1 MKRFRP
7 HIGFGL
13 AGWLACSVP
22 VAAQGEFYIELRGPE
37 SSSSAPAAA
46 APAQPAATQPVAS
59 PGRYGPVRSTDTL
72 WAIAA
77 RHTRAPVTV
86 QQTMVALYHLNPQ
99 AFVRGNI
106 NYLQRGAR
114 LRLPT
119 ESQARQRSP
128 RDAEAEFRR
137 LSRQG
142 NRSVT
147 RAATAP
153 KPAAKPQAVAQ
164 VKPKPTPA
172 APVVT
177 KPAAPAT
184 VTAPVKEPSPVA
196 ARPPVP
202 APETTAAAS
211 AKNMASDTAATVPPE
226 SAAPGLTE
234 PKAATSVAVVPTM
247 ADPARAEEMALARLQ
262 LQLMDE
268 LREQVAMSNEQLANL
283 ADNNQALRQRLTR
296 LTAEVEEL
304 KQDRTPDAEPESA
317 PSRAGMSNEL
327 LSNPLN
333 LALILTLPAL
343 LLLALFTLWWRRRV
357 RRELAEQEQ
366 ELSENSAAMMDDE
379 RNEFDE
385 LFAASPE
392 PEPMAATAPDEVL
405 PAQEIDED
413 AFARF
418 LEEQQQMEEQDAEL
432 QQPTPSEAS
441 PASEATP
448 PAEDLSDALFD
459 DEIALADTLN
469 QAASED
475 TVEDVL
481 FEDEMVE
488 DDQETG
494 DRVSNDNIDDLLFE
508 DEMAEDDKD
517 PAAQVSN
524 DDIDDLLFEDEMA
537 ADDKEPAAR
546 VSNDSI
552 DDLLF
557 NPEPAASPE
566 QQDAFPAPEPA
577 SPRQAA
583 DTGFVSVDDLMAE
596 ADLSDE
602 PSRDFERKLDL
613 ELDDYADV
621 LGQGQNVDIDLDE
634 GGMGAQLDLARAYI
648 EIDDIDSARE
658 LLNEAL
664 ERGNEEQQ
672 RDAKKL
678 LQRLAKR

>member
-13 AGWLACSVP
+13 AGWLACSVSA
-22 VAAQGEFYIELRGPE
+22 VAQGEFYIELRGPE

-46 APAQPAATQPVAS
+46 APVQPPVAQPVAS

-77 RHTRAPVTV
+77 RYTRAPVTV

-142 NRSVT
+142 NRSAT

-153 KPAAKPQAVAQ
+153 KPVTTVSKPAAKPQAVAQ
-164 VKPKPTPA
+164 VKPKATPATPVASKPA
-172 APVVT
+172 APVT
-177 KPAAPAT
+177 
-184 VTAPVKEPSPVA
+184 EPPPVA

-202 APETTAAAS
+202 SSEARPAAPAENTAAE
-211 AKNMASDTAATVPPE
+211 TPAAMPPE
-226 SAAPGLTE
+226 SASSGLTT
-234 PKAATSVAVVPTM
+234 PKAATAPSVAAAPAM

-304 KQDRTPDAEPESA
+304 KQDRTADAAPESV
-317 PSRAGMSNEL
+317 PSRAGISNEL

-333 LALILTLPAL
+333 LALILTLPAM

-366 ELSENSAAMMDDE
+366 EWSENSAAMMDDE

-385 LFAASPE
+385 LFAAESE
-392 PEPMAATAPDEVL
+392 PEPTAAGEPDAAPPV
-405 PAQEIDED
+405 QEIDED

-418 LEEQQQMEEQDAEL
+418 LEEQQLMEEQEAEH
-432 QQPTPSEAS
+432 QQPAPEEVSEAG
-441 PASEATP
+441 
-448 PAEDLSDALFD
+448 FD
-459 DEIALADTLN
+459 DDVALADTLN
-469 QAASED
+469 RAAAED
-475 TVEDVL
+475 VAEDVL
-481 FEDEMVE
+481 FEDEMAV
-488 DDQETG
+488 
-494 DRVSNDNIDDLLFE
+494 
-508 DEMAEDDKD
+508 DDKES
-517 PAAQVSN
+517 AAQVSN

-537 ADDKEPAAR
+537 ADDKESADQ
-546 VSNDSI
+546 VSNDNIDDLLFEDEMAVDDKESADQASNDNI

-557 NPEPAASPE
+557 NPEPAVS
-566 QQDAFPAPEPA
+566 PEPA
-577 SPRQAA
+577 SPRPAA
-583 DTGFVSVDDLMAE
+583 DNGFVSVDDLMAE

-602 PSRDFERKLDL
+602 SGRDFERKLDL

-664 ERGNEEQQ
+664 ERGNAEQQ

>member
-1 MKRFRP
+1 M
-7 HIGFGL
+7 
-13 AGWLACSVP
+13 
-22 VAAQGEFYIELRGPE
+22 
-37 SSSSAPAAA
+37 
-46 APAQPAATQPVAS
+46 AS

-142 NRSVT
+142 NRSAT
-147 RAATAP
+147 RAATAPKPATTAP

-164 VKPKPTPA
+164 VKPKATPATPVASKPA
-172 APVVT
+172 APVT
-177 KPAAPAT
+177 
-184 VTAPVKEPSPVA
+184 EPPPVA

-202 APETTAAAS
+202 SSEARPAAPAENTVAETPAA
-211 AKNMASDTAATVPPE
+211 MPPE
-226 SAAPGLTE
+226 SGSSGLTT
-234 PKAATSVAVVPTM
+234 PKAATAPSVAVAPAM
-247 ADPARAEEMALARLQ
+247 ADPARAEEIALARLQ

-304 KQDRTPDAEPESA
+304 KQDRTADAAPESA
-317 PSRAGMSNEL
+317 PSRAGISNEL

-333 LALILTLPAL
+333 LALILTLPAM

-366 ELSENSAAMMDDE
+366 EWSENSAAMMDDE

-385 LFAASPE
+385 LFAAESE
-392 PEPMAATAPDEVL
+392 PEPTAAGEPDAAL
-405 PAQEIDED
+405 PVQEIDED

-418 LEEQQQMEEQDAEL
+418 LEEQQLMEEQEAER
-432 QQPTPSEAS
+432 QQPAPEDVSEAG
-441 PASEATP
+441 
-448 PAEDLSDALFD
+448 FD
-459 DEIALADTLN
+459 DDVALADTLN
-469 QAASED
+469 RAAAED
-475 TVEDVL
+475 VAEDVL
-481 FEDEMVE
+481 FEDEMAV
-488 DDQETG
+488 
-494 DRVSNDNIDDLLFE
+494 
-508 DEMAEDDKD
+508 DDKES
-517 PAAQVSN
+517 AAQVSN

-537 ADDKEPAAR
+537 ADDKASADQ
-546 VSNDSI
+546 VSNDNIDDLLFEDEMAVDDKESADQASNDNI

-557 NPEPAASPE
+557 NPEPAVS
-566 QQDAFPAPEPA
+566 PEPA
-577 SPRQAA
+577 SPRPAA
-583 DTGFVSVDDLMAE
+583 DNGFVSVDELMAE

-602 PSRDFERKLDL
+602 SGREFERKLDL

>member
-22 VAAQGEFYIELRGPE
+22 AVAQGEFYIELRGPE

-46 APAQPAATQPVAS
+46 APVQPPAAQPVAS

-142 NRSVT
+142 NRSAT
-147 RAATAP
+147 RAATAPKPATTAP

-164 VKPKPTPA
+164 VKPKATPATPVASKPA
-172 APVVT
+172 APVT
-177 KPAAPAT
+177 
-184 VTAPVKEPSPVA
+184 EPPPVA

-202 APETTAAAS
+202 SSEARPAAPAENTVAETPAA
-211 AKNMASDTAATVPPE
+211 MPPE
-226 SAAPGLTE
+226 SGSSGLTT
-234 PKAATSVAVVPTM
+234 PKAATAPSVAVAPAM
-247 ADPARAEEMALARLQ
+247 ADPARAEEIALARLQ

-304 KQDRTPDAEPESA
+304 KQDRTADAAPESA
-317 PSRAGMSNEL
+317 PSRAGISNEL

-333 LALILTLPAL
+333 LALILTLPAM

-366 ELSENSAAMMDDE
+366 EWSENSAAMMDDE

-385 LFAASPE
+385 LFAAESE
-392 PEPMAATAPDEVL
+392 PEPTAAGEPDAAL
-405 PAQEIDED
+405 PVQEIDED

-418 LEEQQQMEEQDAEL
+418 LEEQQLMEEQEAER
-432 QQPTPSEAS
+432 QQPAPEDVSEAG
-441 PASEATP
+441 
-448 PAEDLSDALFD
+448 FD
-459 DEIALADTLN
+459 DDVALADTLN
-469 QAASED
+469 RAAAED
-475 TVEDVL
+475 VAEDVL
-481 FEDEMVE
+481 FEDEMAV
-488 DDQETG
+488 
-494 DRVSNDNIDDLLFE
+494 
-508 DEMAEDDKD
+508 DDKES
-517 PAAQVSN
+517 AAQVSN

-537 ADDKEPAAR
+537 ADDKASADQ
-546 VSNDSI
+546 VSNDNIDDLLFEDEMAVDDKESADQASNDNI

-557 NPEPAASPE
+557 NPEPAVS
-566 QQDAFPAPEPA
+566 PEPA
-577 SPRQAA
+577 SPRPAA
-583 DTGFVSVDDLMAE
+583 DNGFVSVDELMAE

-602 PSRDFERKLDL
+602 SGREFERKLDL